1 MDFKDY
7 DDSSLIFSVPIY
19 FRSRENHKKYFDE
32 KLSQYLKQQESL
44 FHKIGAKI
52 DPNER
57 RRLEVYFNQNYYY
70 VWNYT
75 EIIGYIE
82 FRKKKNFIYAFVILP
97 DAERFAPLMNKK
109 KFSISNEFP
118 SYEIETDDLS
128 NKEIVIEIKKV
139 IQAIHK
145 YNIRFRR
152 YYIDTSELKNY
163 INLIDY
169 KNFNSGSPKTVPPI
183 LIRGYKYSRFWAYGM
198 DSKLFRR
205 CLES

>member
-7 DDSSLIFSVPIY
+7 DDSSLIFSIPIY

-97 DAERFAPLMNKK
+97 DAERFAPLMKK
-109 KFSISNEFP
+109 KSFQYQMNFLVMKLKQMT
-118 SYEIETDDLS
+118 YQ
-128 NKEIVIEIKKV
+128 IK
-139 IQAIHK
+139 
-145 YNIRFRR
+145 R
-152 YYIDTSELKNY
+152 SL
-163 INLIDY
+163 
-169 KNFNSGSPKTVPPI
+169 
-183 LIRGYKYSRFWAYGM
+183 
-198 DSKLFRR
+198 
-205 CLES
+205 